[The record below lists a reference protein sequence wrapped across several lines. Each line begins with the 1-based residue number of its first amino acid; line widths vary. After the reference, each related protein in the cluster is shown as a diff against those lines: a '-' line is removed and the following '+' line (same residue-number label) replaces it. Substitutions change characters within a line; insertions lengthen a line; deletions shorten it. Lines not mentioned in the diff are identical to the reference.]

1 MADNKDGQSEI
12 KEGAADEEKGSGV
25 KSRFMDVNKGESKL
39 ATTKKSVEVGR
50 NKVNVFWR

>member
-25 KSRFMDVNKGESKL
+25 KSRFMDVDKGESKL